1 MTRLDSR
8 LHSTQRDAMRC
19 DAFTAR
25 LVSFRFVSLVFVLV
39 LRASCFVL
47 VPVLLA
53 RFRARSSLLALQI
66 TTTKAKREHD
76 VAAVKA
82 ASSSALL
89 RSRSLALSNTHTQT
103 PSCNCSLTVR
113 SLPVLSLSL
122 LRCRPSLYSLS
133 ILSPAS
139 VLSPAYVLA
148 QSLSL
153 SVCRLSL
160 ELLTLQLPL
169 SRRCYWLSS
178 ASVPAGTSC
187 VTTGTHHH

>member
-1 MTRLDSR
+1 
-8 LHSTQRDAMRC
+8 MRC

-25 LVSFRFVSLVFVLV
+25 LVSFRFVSLVFV

-89 RSRSLALSNTHTQT
+89 RSRSLALSNTHTHRH
-103 PSCNCSLTVR
+103 PFAIALSLSALFLS
-113 SLPVLSLSL
+113 SLSLSYAVVPHCTLSLSSLLPLSSLLHLSSLLLLFSLSLSL
-122 LRCRPSLYSLS
+122 SLS
-133 ILSPAS
+133 ALSRAPDALK
-139 VLSPAYVLA
+139 V
-148 QSLSL
+148 Q
-153 SVCRLSL
+153 
-160 ELLTLQLPL
+160 LQLPL

>member
-1 MTRLDSR
+1 
-8 LHSTQRDAMRC
+8 MRRVHG
-19 DAFTAR
+19 AT
-25 LVSFRFVSLVFVLV
+25 RFVSLVFVLV

-47 VPVLLA
+47 VPALLA

-89 RSRSLALSNTHTQT
+89 RSRSLALSNTHTHTDTLLQ
-103 PSCNCSLTVR
+103 L
-113 SLPVLSLSL
+113 LSHCPLSPCPLSRSL

-139 VLSPAYVLA
+139 VLSLPLSCLCPLSCFYPLSVP
-148 QSLSL
+148 LSL
-153 SVCRLSL
+153 CVSALSRAPDAL
-160 ELLTLQLPL
+160 KVQLQLPL